1 MTISSC
7 SFINFHAFCRFWIMS
22 HPHCQDIPKNLL
34 KMIKFSRK
42 LTLQEQ
48 KIAHKTIKQ
57 KCFYAHPE
65 STLRF
70 ILADEDQS
78 LREKAVAIIRKDT
91 AERLREAE
99 ERGKQDEEKEEKE
112 GEEEEEEEEAEEEV
126 LSLHPEEQEAI
137 DKANIRKFVVLKIN
151 FKAKSYP
158 DLIDWETAEF
168 SEPQL
173 TASFSNQDLYDII
186 GNPLAKLS
194 Q

>member
-1 MTISSC
+1 
-7 SFINFHAFCRFWIMS
+7 
-22 HPHCQDIPKNLL
+22 
-34 KMIKFSRK
+34 MIKFSRK

-65 STLRF
+65 SILKF

-78 LREKAVAIIRKDT
+78 LKEKTVEIIRSIRKDT

-99 ERGKQDEEKEEKE
+99 ERGKQDEEKEEE

-137 DKANIRKFVVLKIN
+137 DKANIRKFVVPKIN

-173 TASFSNQDLYDII
+173 TASFSNQDLCDLI
-186 GNPLAKLS
+186 GNLLVFSLPHSTSRTGNLACD
-194 Q
+194 

>member
-1 MTISSC
+1 
-7 SFINFHAFCRFWIMS
+7 
-22 HPHCQDIPKNLL
+22 
-34 KMIKFSRK
+34 MIKFSRK

-65 STLRF
+65 SILRF
-70 ILADEDQS
+70 ILADEHQS
-78 LREKAVAIIRKDT
+78 LREKAVEIIRKDT

-99 ERGKQDEEKEEKE
+99 ERGKQDKEKEEKE

-137 DKANIRKFVVLKIN
+137 DKANIWKFVVPKIN

-173 TASFSNQDLYDII
+173 TASFSNQDLCDLI
-186 GNPLAKLS
+186 GNPLVFSLPHSTSRTGNLACDWSCKYCYGQYDYLHWFTAGELG
-194 Q
+194 